1 MKIEKVLNN
10 NVVVALDENGAETV
24 LMGRGLGFG
33 RRAGDEAPPDKVEKR
48 FTLHSDQLSDR
59 FQQLITSIP
68 LPHFLMS
75 ERIINHAKIAL
86 GKELSDSIYV
96 TLPDHI
102 SAAVNRYKEGIVLPN
117 PLLWDIRQ
125 LYKDEFR
132 VGLKANEIVKEE
144 TGVEFTDDEAAFI
157 ALHFVNAQLGGEIR
171 DIYDMTY
178 LLKAVFGIVY
188 DEYGFRPDDES
199 LNYYRFVTHLKFYAR
214 RIVSGEGYGDEDSD
228 GAAAL
233 LGLDRGEVLRVL
245 SMLHAVSGRFEKIR
259 AANGTTAIVDYAHTP
274 DALEN
279 VIQTIEE
286 IRTPGQQLIVV
297 CGCGGDRDRTKRPEM
312 AAIAVKYA
320 TTAVFTSDN
329 PRHESPEAIL
339 DDMVAGLEPGARYLR
354 IADRAEAIRTAVML
368 SRPGDIILVAGKG
381 HETYQIV
388 GDVKH
393 PFDDRE
399 EIKKHFALLN

>member
-33 RRAGDEAPPDKVEKR
+33 RRTGDEAPPDKVEKR

-59 FQQLITSIP
+59 FQQLMTSIP

-178 LLKAVFGIVY
+178 LLQAVFRIVY
-188 DEYGFRPDDES
+188 DEYGFVLHQDNS
-199 LNYYRFVTHLKFYAR
+199 LLRLRFFL
-214 RIVSGEGYGDEDSD
+214 
-228 GAAAL
+228 
-233 LGLDRGEVLRVL
+233 
-245 SMLHAVSGRFEKIR
+245 
-259 AANGTTAIVDYAHTP
+259 
-274 DALEN
+274 
-279 VIQTIEE
+279 
-286 IRTPGQQLIVV
+286 
-297 CGCGGDRDRTKRPEM
+297 
-312 AAIAVKYA
+312 
-320 TTAVFTSDN
+320 
-329 PRHESPEAIL
+329 
-339 DDMVAGLEPGARYLR
+339 
-354 IADRAEAIRTAVML
+354 
-368 SRPGDIILVAGKG
+368 
-381 HETYQIV
+381 
-388 GDVKH
+388 
-393 PFDDRE
+393 
-399 EIKKHFALLN
+399 

>member
-1 MKIEKVLNN
+1 MLWSRWMK
-10 NVVVALDENGAETV
+10 TV
-24 LMGRGLGFG
+24 
-33 RRAGDEAPPDKVEKR
+33 RRLCLWAADWASAAAQVTKHRRTRWKKR
-48 FTLHSDQLSDR
+48 FTLHSDQLFDR

-188 DEYGFRPDDES
+188 DEYGFRPDHES

-214 RIVSGEGYGDEDSD
+214 RIVSGEKYGTRMPICSRSC
-228 GAAAL
+228 GSST
-233 LGLDRGEVLRVL
+233 RVP
-245 SMLHAVSGRFEKIR
+245 
-259 AANGTTAIVDYAHTP
+259 TP
-274 DALEN
+274 A
-279 VIQTIEE
+279 
-286 IRTPGQQLIVV
+286 
-297 CGCGGDRDRTKRPEM
+297 
-312 AAIAVKYA
+312 
-320 TTAVFTSDN
+320 
-329 PRHESPEAIL
+329 
-339 DDMVAGLEPGARYLR
+339 
-354 IADRAEAIRTAVML
+354 RTASAPMCRRKRV
-368 SRPGDIILVAGKG
+368 
-381 HETYQIV
+381 
-388 GDVKH
+388 
-393 PFDDRE
+393 PFRTE
-399 EIKKHFALLN
+399 

>member
-10 NVVVALDENGAETV
+10 TVVVALDENGAETV

-178 LLKAVFGIVY
+178 LLQAVFRIVY

-228 GAAAL
+228 SSKDGYDYGIDDSESSTSSDGNVVDANAIFVDKVVAL
-233 LGLDRGEVLRVL
+233 CQKQVSNLRF
-245 SMLHAVSGRFEKIR
+245 SGK
-259 AANGTTAIVDYAHTP
+259 TVTVT
-274 DALEN
+274 L
-279 VIQTIEE
+279 E
-286 IRTPGQQLIVV
+286 IRQTDEGELQLDTNQLDTI
-297 CGCGGDRDRTKRPEM
+297 DRTVLQFQK
-312 AAIAVKYA
+312 
-320 TTAVFTSDN
+320 SN
-329 PRHESPEAIL
+329 
-339 DDMVAGLEPGARYLR
+339 
-354 IADRAEAIRTAVML
+354 
-368 SRPGDIILVAGKG
+368 
-381 HETYQIV
+381 
-388 GDVKH
+388 
-393 PFDDRE
+393 
-399 EIKKHFALLN
+399 

>member
-144 TGVEFTDDEAAFI
+144 TGVDVVVTDLVSVKSSRKVLTYANGDNTMYMDHLFI
-157 ALHFVNAQLGGEIR
+157 C
-171 DIYDMTY
+171 
-178 LLKAVFGIVY
+178 
-188 DEYGFRPDDES
+188 RPDPNGNTEPFVGDEES
-199 LNYYRFVTHLKFYAR
+199 LSVGWF
-214 RIVSGEGYGDEDSD
+214 S
-228 GAAAL
+228 
-233 LGLDRGEVLRVL
+233 
-245 SMLHAVSGRFEKIR
+245 
-259 AANGTTAIVDYAHTP
+259 P
-274 DALEN
+274 DAL
-279 VIQTIEE
+279 
-286 IRTPGQQLIVV
+286 
-297 CGCGGDRDRTKRPEM
+297 PEPL
-312 AAIAVKYA
+312 AA
-320 TTAVFTSDN
+320 TTVERMAYV
-329 PRHESPEAIL
+329 RE
-339 DDMVAGLEPGARYLR
+339 YLK
-354 IADRAEAIRTAVML
+354 AKANGDSHAQFAFNGTIR
-368 SRPGDIILVAGKG
+368 
-381 HETYQIV
+381 
-388 GDVKH
+388 
-393 PFDDRE
+393 
-399 EIKKHFALLN
+399 

>member
-1 MKIEKVLNN
+1 MLWSRWMKTVRRLC
-10 NVVVALDENGAETV
+10 LWGAVWVSAAAQVTKH
-24 LMGRGLGFG
+24 RRTRWKSGF
-33 RRAGDEAPPDKVEKR
+33 RARP
-48 FTLHSDQLSDR
+48 DQLSDR

-178 LLKAVFGIVY
+178 LMKAGFGIVY
-188 DEYGFRPDDES
+188 DEYGFGRTRES

-214 RIVSGEGYGDEDSD
+214 RIVSGEKYGDEDADLLEVVRFSTHLIPTPADHIRAHVQNGKGFHSD
-228 GAAAL
+228 RNEALLSHHPASPGWSAPDENDLETVPNCGAAL
-233 LGLDRGEVLRVL
+233 FQQRKPWDENFG
-245 SMLHAVSGRFEKIR
+245 SRFPTKSACNRE
-259 AANGTTAIVDYAHTP
+259 TF
-274 DALEN
+274 
-279 VIQTIEE
+279 VI
-286 IRTPGQQLIVV
+286 L
-297 CGCGGDRDRTKRPEM
+297 
-312 AAIAVKYA
+312 
-320 TTAVFTSDN
+320 
-329 PRHESPEAIL
+329 
-339 DDMVAGLEPGARYLR
+339 
-354 IADRAEAIRTAVML
+354 
-368 SRPGDIILVAGKG
+368 
-381 HETYQIV
+381 
-388 GDVKH
+388 
-393 PFDDRE
+393 
-399 EIKKHFALLN
+399 

>member
-144 TGVEFTDDEAAFI
+144 TGVEFTEDEAAFI

-178 LLKAVFGIVY
+178 LLQAVFRIVY
-188 DEYGFRPDDES
+188 DEYGFRPDHES

-214 RIVSGEGYGDEDSD
+214 RIVSGEELRGRGQPICSRSCGSSTRRAYACADQHPRLRADGEKGFHSGQNELLYLTIHIARVMEHPDE
-228 GAAAL
+228 
-233 LGLDRGEVLRVL
+233 
-245 SMLHAVSGRFEKIR
+245 K
-259 AANGTTAIVDYAHTP
+259 
-274 DALEN
+274 
-279 VIQTIEE
+279 
-286 IRTPGQQLIVV
+286 
-297 CGCGGDRDRTKRPEM
+297 
-312 AAIAVKYA
+312 
-320 TTAVFTSDN
+320 
-329 PRHESPEAIL
+329 
-339 DDMVAGLEPGARYLR
+339 
-354 IADRAEAIRTAVML
+354 
-368 SRPGDIILVAGKG
+368 
-381 HETYQIV
+381 
-388 GDVKH
+388 
-393 PFDDRE
+393 
-399 EIKKHFALLN
+399 

>member
-48 FTLHSDQLSDR
+48 FTLHSDQLFDR

-144 TGVEFTDDEAAFI
+144 TGVDVVVTDLVSVKSSRKVLTYANGDNTMYMDHSFLCALKPGGNAEPFVGDE
-157 ALHFVNAQLGGEIR
+157 
-171 DIYDMTY
+171 
-178 LLKAVFGIVY
+178 
-188 DEYGFRPDDES
+188 ES
-199 LNYYRFVTHLKFYAR
+199 LSVGWFDLDDLPTPLAASTSERLELFHTYIENKKH
-214 RIVSGEGYGDEDSD
+214 GD
-228 GAAAL
+228 AHAL
-233 LGLDRGEVLRVL
+233 FQFD
-245 SMLHAVSGRFEKIR
+245 
-259 AANGTTAIVDYAHTP
+259 
-274 DALEN
+274 
-279 VIQTIEE
+279 
-286 IRTPGQQLIVV
+286 GQQ
-297 CGCGGDRDRTKRPEM
+297 
-312 AAIAVKYA
+312 Y
-320 TTAVFTSDN
+320 
-329 PRHESPEAIL
+329 
-339 DDMVAGLEPGARYLR
+339 
-354 IADRAEAIRTAVML
+354 
-368 SRPGDIILVAGKG
+368 
-381 HETYQIV
+381 
-388 GDVKH
+388 
-393 PFDDRE
+393 
-399 EIKKHFALLN
+399 

>member
-102 SAAVNRYKEGIVLPN
+102 SAAINRYKEGIVLPN

-178 LLKAVFGIVY
+178 LLQAVFRIVY

-228 GAAAL
+228 L
-233 LGLDRGEVLRVL
+233 LDVVVQVPEGVCLCGQDSRV
-245 SMLHAVSGRFEKIR
+245 
-259 AANGTTAIVDYAHTP
+259 
-274 DALEN
+274 
-279 VIQTIEE
+279 
-286 IRTPGQQLIVV
+286 
-297 CGCGGDRDRTKRPEM
+297 RPEGE
-312 AAIAVKYA
+312 K
-320 TTAVFTSDN
+320 F
-329 PRHESPEAIL
+329 P
-339 DDMVAGLEPGARYLR
+339 LR
-354 IADRAEAIRTAVML
+354 TE
-368 SRPGDIILVAGKG
+368 
-381 HETYQIV
+381 
-388 GDVKH
+388 
-393 PFDDRE
+393 
-399 EIKKHFALLN
+399 

>member
-33 RRAGDEAPPDKVEKR
+33 RRVGDEAPPDKVEKR

-102 SAAVNRYKEGIVLPN
+102 SAAVNRYKEGIVLLN

-178 LLKAVFGIVY
+178 LLKAVFRIVY

-228 GAAAL
+228 L
-233 LGLDRGEVLRVL
+233 LDVV
-245 SMLHAVSGRFEKIR
+245 RFKYPKAYACADKIR
-259 AANGTTAIVDYAHTP
+259 VYVQREKNFHSGQNELLY
-274 DALEN
+274 L
-279 VIQTIEE
+279 TIH
-286 IRTPGQQLIVV
+286 
-297 CGCGGDRDRTKRPEM
+297 
-312 AAIAVKYA
+312 IARVME
-320 TTAVFTSDN
+320 
-329 PRHESPEAIL
+329 HI
-339 DDMVAGLEPGARYLR
+339 DD
-354 IADRAEAIRTAVML
+354 
-368 SRPGDIILVAGKG
+368 
-381 HETYQIV
+381 
-388 GDVKH
+388 
-393 PFDDRE
+393 
-399 EIKKHFALLN
+399 KK

>member
-48 FTLHSDQLSDR
+48 FTLHSDQLFDR

-102 SAAVNRYKEGIVLPN
+102 SAAVNRYK
-117 PLLWDIRQ
+117 
-125 LYKDEFR
+125 DEFR

-178 LLKAVFGIVY
+178 LMKAVFGIVY
-188 DEYGFRPDDES
+188 DEYGFRPDHES

-214 RIVSGEGYGDEDSD
+214 RIVSGEKYGDEDAD
-228 GAAAL
+228 L
-233 LGLDRGEVLRVL
+233 LEVVRFKYPRAYACADR
-245 SMLHAVSGRFEKIR
+245 IR
-259 AANGTTAIVDYAHTP
+259 AYVQTEKGFHSGQNELLYLTIHIARVMEHP
-274 DALEN
+274 DE
-279 VIQTIEE
+279 
-286 IRTPGQQLIVV
+286 
-297 CGCGGDRDRTKRPEM
+297 K
-312 AAIAVKYA
+312 
-320 TTAVFTSDN
+320 
-329 PRHESPEAIL
+329 
-339 DDMVAGLEPGARYLR
+339 
-354 IADRAEAIRTAVML
+354 
-368 SRPGDIILVAGKG
+368 
-381 HETYQIV
+381 
-388 GDVKH
+388 
-393 PFDDRE
+393 
-399 EIKKHFALLN
+399 

>member
-59 FQQLITSIP
+59 FQQLMTSIP

-178 LLKAVFGIVY
+178 LLQAVFRIVY

-228 GAAAL
+228 L
-233 LGLDRGEVLRVL
+233 LDVV
-245 SMLHAVSGRFEKIR
+245 RFKYPKAYACADKIR
-259 AANGTTAIVDYAHTP
+259 VYVQREKNFHSGQNELLPVFAMKKSAYQSGTMSMSSRMMFMSLSARAQKVTSSTC
-274 DALEN
+274 
-279 VIQTIEE
+279 
-286 IRTPGQQLIVV
+286 VV
-297 CGCGGDRDRTKRPEM
+297 GP
-312 AAIAVKYA
+312 
-320 TTAVFTSDN
+320 
-329 PRHESPEAIL
+329 SPEYGSYTGFFTFL
-339 DDMVAGLEPGARYLR
+339 KSTNTLLFGSYVA
-354 IADRAEAIRTAVML
+354 
-368 SRPGDIILVAGKG
+368 SS
-381 HETYQIV
+381 
-388 GDVKH
+388 
-393 PFDDRE
+393 
-399 EIKKHFALLN
+399 

>member
-171 DIYDMTY
+171 DIYDMNRSITTG
-178 LLKAVFGIVY
+178 LSRTSSSTHGVSSAEKATAM
-188 DEYGFRPDDES
+188 R
-199 LNYYRFVTHLKFYAR
+199 
-214 RIVSGEGYGDEDSD
+214 
-228 GAAAL
+228 
-233 LGLDRGEVLRVL
+233 
-245 SMLHAVSGRFEKIR
+245 
-259 AANGTTAIVDYAHTP
+259 TAICSMWCGSS
-274 DALEN
+274 
-279 VIQTIEE
+279 
-286 IRTPGQQLIVV
+286 IRRRMPVRTRFACTSRGRKISTPGRMSCCIS
-297 CGCGGDRDRTKRPEM
+297 P
-312 AAIAVKYA
+312 
-320 TTAVFTSDN
+320 FTS
-329 PRHESPEAIL
+329 P
-339 DDMVAGLEPGARYLR
+339 V
-354 IADRAEAIRTAVML
+354 
-368 SRPGDIILVAGKG
+368 
-381 HETYQIV
+381 
-388 GDVKH
+388 
-393 PFDDRE
+393 
-399 EIKKHFALLN
+399 

>member
-33 RRAGDEAPPDKVEKR
+33 RREGDEAPPDKVEKR

-178 LLKAVFGIVY
+178 LLQTNTVFVRTVNRSITTGSSRTSSSTRGVSSAEKATAT
-188 DEYGFRPDDES
+188 R
-199 LNYYRFVTHLKFYAR
+199 
-214 RIVSGEGYGDEDSD
+214 
-228 GAAAL
+228 
-233 LGLDRGEVLRVL
+233 
-245 SMLHAVSGRFEKIR
+245 
-259 AANGTTAIVDYAHTP
+259 TAICLMWCGSSIRRRMPVRTRFARTSRGRKISTP
-274 DALEN
+274 DRMSCC
-279 VIQTIEE
+279 IS
-286 IRTPGQQLIVV
+286 PS
-297 CGCGGDRDRTKRPEM
+297 
-312 AAIAVKYA
+312 
-320 TTAVFTSDN
+320 TS
-329 PRHESPEAIL
+329 P
-339 DDMVAGLEPGARYLR
+339 V
-354 IADRAEAIRTAVML
+354 
-368 SRPGDIILVAGKG
+368 
-381 HETYQIV
+381 
-388 GDVKH
+388 
-393 PFDDRE
+393 
-399 EIKKHFALLN
+399 